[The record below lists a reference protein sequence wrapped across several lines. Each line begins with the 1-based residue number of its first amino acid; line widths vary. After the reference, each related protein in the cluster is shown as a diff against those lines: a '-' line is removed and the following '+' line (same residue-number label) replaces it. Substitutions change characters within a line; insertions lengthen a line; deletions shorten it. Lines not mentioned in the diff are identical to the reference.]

1 MEMRFVVTGL
11 EETPLEKLD
20 RLISD
25 ALPRQLALAKDFVTF
40 HPNVFQ
46 FQEIVEDSNGSKDL
60 LIKGEIAGHAFEAL
74 FEELGIYLM
83 IRKGET
89 CRSLALRYMTEDTAQ
104 LLHEWALQS

>member
-1 MEMRFVVTGL
+1 MRFVVTGL

-60 LIKGEIAGHAFEAL
+60 LIKGEIAGNPFEAL
-74 FEELGIYLM
+74 FEETGIHLT
-83 IRKGET
+83 IRKDKVST
-89 CRSLALRYMTEDTAQ
+89 SIALQYMNFDTAN
-104 LLHEWALQS
+104 LLLEWASQS